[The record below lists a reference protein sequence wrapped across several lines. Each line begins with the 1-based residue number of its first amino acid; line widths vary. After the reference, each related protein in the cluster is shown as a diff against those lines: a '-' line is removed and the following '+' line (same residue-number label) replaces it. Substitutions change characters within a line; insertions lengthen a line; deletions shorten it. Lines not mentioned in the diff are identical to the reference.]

1 MLGARIAVI
10 SLFLGVT
17 IGADFDLLIRD
28 ARVVDGTGSPWFR
41 ADIGIR
47 GDLIVALGA
56 LAGKTADQIVDAEG
70 LVLSSGFVD
79 VHTHVEGSGRGIERI
94 PDAQNFLRDG
104 VTSIVTGNCGGSV
117 IEVGDWFSQLE
128 RLGLSINLATLI
140 GHNTV
145 RSAVMGRANRA
156 ATSAE
161 LEEMQALIAKALED
175 GAVGFST
182 GLLYI
187 PGTYADTAEVVALAK
202 VAGRYGG
209 IYASHIRQQGAG
221 LHDSVREAAQVG
233 EQAGLSVQISHFK
246 IKGRSRWGKI
256 GEALELVENFRDH
269 GVDVAIDAYPYQR
282 ASTNLGVNLP
292 SWALADGNEAVAKR
306 LTDPETRS
314 KIIQEMKSMLRDGG
328 YGDFSFATIA
338 NYRTQPEWAGKT
350 IAEVTLEMG
359 RPSTIDGQIETIL
372 EMQLAGGAQM
382 IYHSMSLDDVRT
394 IYRYR
399 NTAVASDG
407 GVQEPSGSKP
417 HPRSY
422 GTNARVLGQFVR
434 EEGILSLEEAVRRMT
449 SLPAGRFGFLDRGLV
464 RPGMKADLVLFDPE
478 KVVDKATYEDPH
490 QYSQGFEHVLVNG
503 VFVIQDGE
511 LSSGRPGR
519 ILRLSAR
526 MPK

>member
-182 GLLYI
+182 VCSTF
-187 PGTYADTAEVVALAK
+187 PGPMP
-202 VAGRYGG
+202 
-209 IYASHIRQQGAG
+209 IR
-221 LHDSVREAAQVG
+221 
-233 EQAGLSVQISHFK
+233 
-246 IKGRSRWGKI
+246 
-256 GEALELVENFRDH
+256 
-269 GVDVAIDAYPYQR
+269 
-282 ASTNLGVNLP
+282 
-292 SWALADGNEAVAKR
+292 
-306 LTDPETRS
+306 
-314 KIIQEMKSMLRDGG
+314 
-328 YGDFSFATIA
+328 
-338 NYRTQPEWAGKT
+338 
-350 IAEVTLEMG
+350 
-359 RPSTIDGQIETIL
+359 
-372 EMQLAGGAQM
+372 
-382 IYHSMSLDDVRT
+382 
-394 IYRYR
+394 
-399 NTAVASDG
+399 
-407 GVQEPSGSKP
+407 
-417 HPRSY
+417 
-422 GTNARVLGQFVR
+422 
-434 EEGILSLEEAVRRMT
+434 
-449 SLPAGRFGFLDRGLV
+449 
-464 RPGMKADLVLFDPE
+464 
-478 KVVDKATYEDPH
+478 
-490 QYSQGFEHVLVNG
+490 
-503 VFVIQDGE
+503 
-511 LSSGRPGR
+511 
-519 ILRLSAR
+519 
-526 MPK
+526 PK